1 MEEKSEIALTS
12 IDIMSEFM
20 ETFVDLNGS
29 YVDALEEYN
38 KTEKFKKGGKA
49 MFWDIKQA
57 AMGIVDISKT
67 GGGSEETQV
76 LLEGILDS
84 IEIIED
90 IMDVYADITKKGLE
104 VVKMNLQPGPITLLN
119 TVAQKMNILGT
130 TFSSNAVSG
139 IIDFSDSMSYVKDS
153 LWIYIG
159 MAKALQKAKVDTT
172 RPEDVLF
179 RFSNALIHL
188 GKTFN
193 KKMRKTEINNFKLFN
208 DQVKRLA
215 MMASPFEKFERSF
228 GRMAKHMG
236 IFATNF
242 KVMSPTAIT
251 AFKDWTDSMV
261 TISKVDISK
270 SEGIV
275 GFINKAV
282 DAAFGSGDAGPA
294 NKTPQQ
300 YTASDKKANVD
311 SAPNKIGG
319 DKKDKKVQQQQ
330 QQPGKVD
337 TTAITNAITA
347 ALRNLTVQSI
357 TVKGDIVERT

>member
-1 MEEKSEIALTS
+1 
-12 IDIMSEFM
+12 
-20 ETFVDLNGS
+20 
-29 YVDALEEYN
+29 
-38 KTEKFKKGGKA
+38 
-49 MFWDIKQA
+49 
-57 AMGIVDISKT
+57 
-67 GGGSEETQV
+67 
-76 LLEGILDS
+76 
-84 IEIIED
+84 
-90 IMDVYADITKKGLE
+90 
-104 VVKMNLQPGPITLLN
+104 
-119 TVAQKMNILGT
+119 MNILGT

-330 QQPGKVD
+330 QQPAKVD